1 MKKVTNFNV
10 RLKELL
16 KENHLTKYKLSRE
29 LDIPGTTMIEYY
41 SGKYIPK
48 MKPLAKIANYFKV
61 DYRWLLG
68 YDVKKEA
75 KTQTRRD
82 ADLKLDSLNDEELKT
97 LIKII
102 DILFEY

>member
-16 KENHLTKYKLSRE
+16 KENHLTKHGLAVE
-29 LDIPGTTMIEYY
+29 LNIPGTTMIEYY
-41 SGKYIPK
+41 SGKYVPK

-75 KTQTRRD
+75 KSQVRREVD
-82 ADLKLDSLNDEELKT
+82 GKLDSLDDKELKI
-97 LIKII
+97 LMKII
-102 DILFEY
+102 DIMYEC